1 MKTTW
6 IEEQLQGYKED
17 AEYKTEVLLLDI
29 NEQLIAMM
37 ERLGVKRSELAKR
50 LGVSRAHITQV
61 LEGQP
66 NITVKTLCKI
76 ATAVGLDIKV
86 EFTLPS
92 AAGNKLVS
100 FGKPIDSA
108 NVDLMV
114 DESALAA

>member
-6 IEEQLQGYKED
+6 IEEQLEGYKED
-17 AEYKTEVLLLDI
+17 AEYKTEVLLLDV

-37 ERLGVKRSELAKR
+37 ERLGVKRSELARR

-66 NITVKTLCKI
+66 NMTVRTLCKI

-86 EFTLPS
+86 QLTLS
-92 AAGNKLVS
+92 NISGNKMVS
-100 FGKPIDSA
+100 FGKAIEPST
-108 NVDLMV
+108 VDLIL